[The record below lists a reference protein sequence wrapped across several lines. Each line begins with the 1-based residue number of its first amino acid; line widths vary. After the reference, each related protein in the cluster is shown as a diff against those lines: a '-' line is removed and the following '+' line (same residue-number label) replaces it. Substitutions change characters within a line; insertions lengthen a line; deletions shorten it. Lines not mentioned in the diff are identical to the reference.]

1 MSRLLALIALFLPAL
16 ALAQAEEP
24 KYYVFEPSSAVST
37 LGILYTLLMMG
48 SFLYVG
54 WMSKRRVTS
63 SDDYFAA
70 GRSFGGVSNGLAM
83 SSNYMSLATFLGFT
97 ALLWKMQYY
106 VVALVLSFTGGF
118 VLISIALA
126 PALRRWGKYTS
137 MQFIGE
143 RFGQTAKVV
152 AVICMIF
159 LAQLYLIGQMKGV
172 GNVFQVMFHWDYTT
186 GLIVGGLVVTGY
198 VTIGGMYGLSY
209 NQTLQAIIMLIALY
223 VPATIILLK
232 LGAGPASFFP
242 PFGYGELV
250 PQMNE
255 VMASYFNPFL
265 TVNGTVPMSFKF
277 YFGVF
282 FSIACGTMGLPH
294 IAMRYFT
301 APSIRDAKMSTLWG
315 TFFIGL
321 VFFTTFAIGF
331 AAKLYTVNELNAQG
345 LQIQAKEADLLIVVM
360 SQALTPGWVAAL
372 PVAGALAAGFSTI
385 AGLLM
390 VIGTGLGSDIYSTI
404 NPNAADQSKVK
415 MGYIFTALGG
425 LATIGL
431 ALNPPDFL
439 LTSVIWAFVVA
450 ASTFTPVLILG
461 IWWKGANKP
470 GAIAGLLVGGIL
482 SGILFFSK
490 GKLGGFTLIDAG
502 PIVHL
507 ITGIFTMSAAWFTI
521 VIVSLLTGG
530 EKNEKILREID
541 RIHGWQNY
549 DPRRYSSN
557 TFALVTAAF
566 ALALMIW
573 SAMPDPTYA
582 KKPEAPTAPA
592 ATAPAPA
599 APAAP
604 AADTATKAATEA
616 TEAVKAATDTATDTA
631 TKAATEAT
639 EAVKAAADTAAD
651 TATKAA
657 TEATE
662 AVKAA
667 ADTAADTATKAA
679 TEATEAVKAATD
691 TATETPAAEPAPAT
705 EEPAPAAQPASGQQ

>member
-1 MSRLLALIALFLPAL
+1 MSRLLLALIALFLPVL
-16 ALAQAEEP
+16 VQAQAADP
-24 KYYVFEPSSAVST
+24 KYYVFEPSGAVST
-37 LGILYTLLMMG
+37 LGIIYTLLMMG

-54 WMSKRRVTS
+54 WMAKRRVTS

-70 GRSFGGVSNGLAM
+70 GRNFGGLSNGLAM

-106 VVALVLSFTGGF
+106 VVALVMSFTGGF

-159 LAQLYLIGQMKGV
+159 LAQLYLIGQMKGT

-186 GLIVGGLVVTGY
+186 GLVVGGLVVTAY

-223 VPATIILLK
+223 IPAAIILWK
-232 LGAGPASFFP
+232 IGAGPASFFP
-242 PFGYGELV
+242 PFGYGSLV
-250 PQMNE
+250 AQMNE
-255 VMASYFNPFL
+255 VMPSYFNPLL
-265 TVNGTVPMSFKF
+265 TVDGTVPMSFKF

-301 APSIRDAKMSTLWG
+301 APTIRDAKMSTLWG
-315 TFFIGL
+315 TFIIGL

-345 LQIQAKEADLLIVVM
+345 LQIQPKEADLLIVVM
-360 SQALTPGWVAAL
+360 SQALTPGWIAAM

-404 NPNAADQSKVK
+404 KPDAPDQSKVK
-415 MGYIFTALGG
+415 MGYLFTALGG

-439 LTSVIWAFVVA
+439 LTSVIWAFVVS

-461 IWWKGANKP
+461 IWWKGANKL
-470 GAIAGLLVGGIL
+470 GAISGLAVGGIL
-482 SGILFFSK
+482 SGILFFTK
-490 GKLGGFTLIDAG
+490 GTLFGFTLIDAG
-502 PIVHL
+502 PVVHL
-507 ITGIFTMSAAWFTI
+507 VTGIFTMSAAWFTI
-521 VIVSLLTGG
+521 VVVSLLTGG
-530 EKNEKILREID
+530 EKNEKVLREID

-549 DPRRYSSN
+549 DPKRYSSN
-557 TFALVTAAF
+557 TFALVTAAI

-573 SAMPDPTYA
+573 SAMPDPAYA
-582 KKPEAPTAPA
+582 KKPAAPATPA
-592 ATAPAPA
+592 ATVSTPAPVPAPA
-599 APAAP
+599 AP
-604 AADTATKAATEA
+604 
-616 TEAVKAATDTATDTA
+616 
-631 TKAATEAT
+631 
-639 EAVKAAADTAAD
+639 
-651 TATKAA
+651 
-657 TEATE
+657 
-662 AVKAA
+662 
-667 ADTAADTATKAA
+667 
-679 TEATEAVKAATD
+679 
-691 TATETPAAEPAPAT
+691 
-705 EEPAPAAQPASGQQ
+705 SQQ

>member
-24 KYYVFEPSSAVST
+24 KYYVFEPSGAVST
-37 LGILYTLLMMG
+37 LGIIYTLLMMG

-54 WMSKRRVTS
+54 WLSKRRVAS

-70 GRSFGGVSNGLAM
+70 GRSFGGLSNGLAM

-106 VVALVLSFTGGF
+106 VVALVMSFTGGF

-186 GLIVGGLVVTGY
+186 GLVVGGLVVTAY

-345 LQIQAKEADLLIVVM
+345 LQIQPKEADLLIVVM
-360 SQALTPGWVAAL
+360 SQALTPGWIAAM

-404 NPNAADQSKVK
+404 NPNAADQSKIK

-439 LTSVIWAFVVA
+439 LTSVIWAFIVA

-490 GKLGGFTLIDAG
+490 GKLGDFTLIDAG

-507 ITGIFTMSAAWFTI
+507 VTGIFTMSAAWFTI
-521 VIVSLLTGG
+521 VVISLLTGG

-549 DPRRYSSN
+549 DPKRYSSN

-566 ALALMIW
+566 ALALMVW
-573 SAMPDPTYA
+573 SAIPDPTYA
-582 KKPEAPTAPA
+582 KKPEAPAAA
-592 ATAPAPA
+592 AT
-599 APAAP
+599 AP
-604 AADTATKAATEA
+604 AADTATKAAADTA
-616 TEAVKAATDTATDTA
+616 EAVKAAT
-631 TKAATEAT
+631 
-639 EAVKAAADTAAD
+639 DTAAD

-657 TEATE
+657 ADTAE

-667 ADTAADTATKAA
+667 TDTAADTATKAA
-679 TEATEAVKAATD
+679 ADTAEAVKAATD
-691 TATETPAAEPAPAT
+691 TAADTATKAAADTAEAVKAATDTAAEAPAAETPT
-705 EEPAPAAQPASGQQ
+705 TQPASGQQ

>member
-1 MSRLLALIALFLPAL
+1 MSRLLALIALFLPV
-16 ALAQAEEP
+16 LAQAQAAEP
-24 KYYVFEPSSAVST
+24 KYYVFEPSATVST
-37 LGILYTLLMMG
+37 LGIIYTLVMIG

-54 WMSKRRVTS
+54 WLSKRRVAS
-63 SDDYFAA
+63 SDDYFTA
-70 GRSFGGVSNGLAM
+70 GRSIGPLSNGLAM

-126 PALRRWGKYTS
+126 PALRRWGKFTS

-143 RFGQTAKVV
+143 RFGRTAKVV

-186 GLIVGGLVVTGY
+186 GLIVGGLVVTAY

-209 NQTLQAIIMLIALY
+209 NQTLQAIIMIIALY
-223 VPATIILLK
+223 VPAVIILLK
-232 LGAGPASFFP
+232 IGAGPASYFP

-265 TVNGTVPMSFKF
+265 TVDGTVPMSFKF
-277 YFGVF
+277 YTGVF

-315 TFFIGL
+315 TVFVGL

-331 AAKLYTVNELNAQG
+331 AAKLYTVNELNSQG

-360 SQALTPGWVAAL
+360 SQALTPGWIAAM

-385 AGLLM
+385 GGLLM
-390 VIGTGLGSDIYSTI
+390 VIGSGLGSDIYETI
-404 NPNAADQSKVK
+404 NPKAEDKSKVK

-439 LTSVIWAFVVA
+439 LTSVIWAFIVA
-450 ASTFTPVLILG
+450 ASTFTPVLVLG
-461 IWWKGANKP
+461 IWWKGANKA
-470 GAIAGLLVGGIL
+470 GAIAGLLVGGVL

-490 GKLGGFTLIDAG
+490 GKLGDFTLIDAG

-507 ITGIFTMSAAWFTI
+507 VTGIFTMSAAWFTI
-521 VIVSLLTGG
+521 VVVSLLTGG

-549 DPRRYSSN
+549 NPKRYSSN

-566 ALALMIW
+566 ALVLMIW

-582 KKPEAPTAPA
+582 KKPEAPA
-592 ATAPAPA
+592 AA
-599 APAAP
+599 APAAREP
-604 AADTATKAATEA
+604 AADAAAKAAADA
-616 TEAVKAATDTATDTA
+616 TEAVKATAETA
-631 TKAATEAT
+631 ADAAAKAAADAT
-639 EAVKAAADTAAD
+639 EAVKATAETAAD
-651 TATKAA
+651 ATAKAA
-657 TEATE
+657 ADATE
-662 AVKAA
+662 AVKATA
-667 ADTAADTATKAA
+667 ETAADAA
-679 TEATEAVKAATD
+679 TNAAEAVKDAAGA
-691 TATETPAAEPAPAT
+691 TAEPTPAD
-705 EEPAPAAQPASGQQ
+705 QPASGKQ